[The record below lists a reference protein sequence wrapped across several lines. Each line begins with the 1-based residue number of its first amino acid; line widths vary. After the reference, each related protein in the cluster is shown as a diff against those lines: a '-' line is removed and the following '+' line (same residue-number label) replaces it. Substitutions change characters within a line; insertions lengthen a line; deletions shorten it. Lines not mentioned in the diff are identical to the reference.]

1 MHQNMIKPKPSET
14 IENFLHLAAPKIS
27 QFFYNMFVVFHEYSL
42 AVNTTNEST
51 TLAHTGDIP
60 IPTNVENGANDLN
73 TGAGTGSNT
82 YQNTDNS
89 VVNIQAS
96 INRIGGSIS
105 CYGIDTNG
113 LATTR

>member
-1 MHQNMIKPKPSET
+1 M
-14 IENFLHLAAPKIS
+14 
-27 QFFYNMFVVFHEYSL
+27 
-42 AVNTTNEST
+42 
-51 TLAHTGDIP
+51 
-60 IPTNVENGANDLN
+60 N

-96 INRIGGSIS
+96 INWIGGGSIS

-113 LATTR
+113 LATTRQQSNCGTIETRQEKKPNQKVQSENPKILNNSDQN